1 MAIDRASLRGKVQTV
16 SGVIAPETLAAT
28 LMHEHVLCDITPPS
42 LAALNDP
49 GPEIT
54 LENVYAIN
62 YGKVKHAT
70 KYRLD
75 LLDTAVSEVEKMVAV
90 GGRSIVELTCGGLKP
105 DPAGLAAVASRT
117 GANIVMGCGYYV
129 EEYQDPRNAE
139 RTVDDFAREMVG
151 QVLQGAWGTGIRAG
165 IIGEIG
171 CQAPWTALER
181 RVMRGALIAQ
191 RETGAALNIHPGRHQ
206 DQPQEVADF
215 IAANGG
221 DPSRT
226 IISHIDRTIFDADRL
241 LRLADSG
248 VVIEFDLFGQ
258 EHTYYGLSDI
268 DMPNDGVRLKWLRT
282 LIEHGHLERI
292 VISHDICYRT
302 RLTKFGGHGY
312 GHIFENV
319 VPMMRRRGFSDD
331 EIDTILVKTP
341 RRLLT
346 FV

>member
-1 MAIDRASLRGKVQTV
+1 MIEAAQRGKVQTV
-16 SGVIAPETLAAT
+16 RGLIAPETLAAT

-54 LENVYAIN
+54 LENVWAIN
-62 YGKVKHAT
+62 YGKVRHAT

-75 LLDTAVSEVEKMVAV
+75 LIDIAVHEVEQMVAS
-90 GGRSIVELTCGGLKP
+90 GGRSIVELTCGGLRP
-105 DPAGLAAVASRT
+105 DPNGLAEVASRT

-129 EEYQDPRNAE
+129 EEYQDPRNAG
-139 RTVDDFAREMVG
+139 RSVDDFASEMVG
-151 QVLQGAWGTGIRAG
+151 QVRDGAWGTEVRAG

-171 CQAPWTALER
+171 CQAPWTALEK

-191 RETGAALNIHPGRHQ
+191 RETGAALNIHPGRDA

-215 IAANGG
+215 IAAHGG
-221 DPSRT
+221 DPART
-226 IISHIDRTIFDADRL
+226 IISHIDRTIFDEDRL

-248 VVIEFDLFGQ
+248 VVIEFDLFGIEQ
-258 EHTYYGLSDI
+258 SFYPLADI
-268 DMPNDGVRLKWLRT
+268 DMPNDATRLKLIRT
-282 LIEHGHLERI
+282 LIAHGHLERI

-319 VPMMRRRGFSDD
+319 VPMMRQRGFSED
-331 EIDTILVKTP
+331 EIDMILVKTP